1 MEKLKQ
7 MKEALI
13 GCVQG
18 QIYGN
23 MDKVDAKELG
33 EAVDMIKDL
42 AETIYFCTIT
52 EAMEK
57 EEKEAKEGGKGQHGM
72 MYYNQRM
79 MPMYNYPMEYYDPR
93 LRERYMPNSAYA
105 MYAQGGGG
113 GGSSGGGSGSGG
125 SSGGGSGSGSSGGGG
140 GGGGSRNAQGDGGY
154 NASERGNNARGGG
167 SRGYREGMM
176 PMDEPW
182 PIMYEDM
189 MYARGEGGGGGNRN
203 YPPMEMLKDPREGRS
218 GERRKMY
225 MESKNSKDKGTQ
237 MKELENYMQE
247 LSQDLTE
254 MIQDASPEEKQ
265 LLQQKIAMLASKIK

>member
-1 MEKLKQ
+1 

-33 EAVDMIKDL
+33 EAIDMIKDL

-57 EEKEAKEGGKGQHGM
+57 EEKEEGGESKHRM

-79 MPMYNYPMEYYDPR
+79 MPAPMYNYPMEYYDPR
-93 LRERYMPNSAYA
+93 LREKYMPDS
-105 MYAQGGGG
+105 MYAQ
-113 GGSSGGGSGSGG
+113 GGGSGSGG
-125 SSGGGSGSGSSGGGG
+125 SSSGGSDGSGD
-140 GGGGSRNAQGDGGY
+140 GSRNAQGNGGY
-154 NASERGNNARGGG
+154 DSSSRGNNAR
-167 SRGYREGMM
+167 
-176 PMDEPW
+176 
-182 PIMYEDM
+182 
-189 MYARGEGGGGGNRN
+189 GGGNRN
-203 YPPMEMLKDPREGRS
+203 YPPMEMIRDPKEGKS

-225 MESKNSKDKGTQ
+225 MESRYSGKDKSKQ
-237 MKELENYMQE
+237 MQELEGYMQE
-247 LSQDLTE
+247 LTQDLTE

-265 LLQQKIAMLASKIK
+265 LLQQKISTLATKIK